1 MEKLSVVIID
11 GSELFAQGI
20 QNQLVQ
26 NKIAPLSNIFIS
38 THSSNVDLPSNI
50 DLIIVGQACLDNI
63 QFEDILKNLKSLK
76 QESHVLLIPEI
87 INSKTAKGLF
97 LNKLV
102 DGIISRNCSL
112 NDFRIAI
119 ETLIK

>member
-26 NKIAPLSNIFIS
+26 NKIATLSNIFIS

-63 QFEDILKNLKSLK
+63 QFDQIHLLGYLVHNLQVPRSSFPTQQPWL
-76 QESHVLLIPEI
+76 
-87 INSKTAKGLF
+87 
-97 LNKLV
+97 
-102 DGIISRNCSL
+102 
-112 NDFRIAI
+112 
-119 ETLIK
+119 